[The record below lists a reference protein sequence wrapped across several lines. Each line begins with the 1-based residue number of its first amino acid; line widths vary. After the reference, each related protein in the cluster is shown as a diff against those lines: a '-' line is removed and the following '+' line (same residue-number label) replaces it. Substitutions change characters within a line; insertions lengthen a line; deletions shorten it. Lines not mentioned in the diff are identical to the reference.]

1 LSLSVTVSA
10 PTHRGRDGPNPEC
23 HVHQRCGRAAG
34 DREAGFKF
42 VGSFVTNTN
51 YPNGTVF
58 KTSPPAR
65 VAPLGSEVTAF
76 VATGP
81 APSGHAFI
89 NPCLL
94 ILQTIN
100 PGLLQLQV
108 SPTPTP
114 R

>member
-1 LSLSVTVSA
+1 VPPPIVVVT
-10 PTHRGRDGPNPEC
+10 GQIPNVTC
-23 HVHQRCGRAAG
+23 TNAVAAQQAI
-34 DREAGFKF
+34 EKAGFKF